1 MKKKDIKNFV
11 IKTKNKTAYYDRI
24 SNKQLNNI
32 IGEEVNVLK
41 KINTAIRYNFLF
53 YHKTSIRKDIL
64 KILKK
69 HKANINISSLLRN
82 MLNIVEAQP
91 SNNIIS
97 HEKRDDMNGYIEQ
110 LTKSLNR
117 EWELNIILKDK

>member
-11 IKTKNKTAYYDRI
+11 IKAKNKTAYYNRI

-32 IGEEVNVLK
+32 IGEEVNVLE

-53 YHKTSIRKDIL
+53 YDKTSIRKDIL

-82 MLNIVEAQP
+82 MLNIVETQP

-97 HEKRDDMNGYIEQ
+97 YEKRDEMNGYIEQ